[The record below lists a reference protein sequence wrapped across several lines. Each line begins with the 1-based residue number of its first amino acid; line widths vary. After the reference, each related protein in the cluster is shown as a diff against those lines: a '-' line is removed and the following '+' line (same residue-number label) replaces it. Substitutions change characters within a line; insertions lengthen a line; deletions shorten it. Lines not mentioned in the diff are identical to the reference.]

1 MRSGLV
7 LGVLAWILLAG
18 CHAKGEVAP
27 PSSAAAAQHQE
38 EMLDALVIP
47 PSEGEIAYAQCP
59 YEPDDVPPID
69 AIRDADL
76 PEFSASRTRASNWER
91 GEERLDDVTLS
102 QHLAPMQAEVM
113 RCIDLAACYVPG
125 DDLFGQIEM
134 ELEVTS
140 EGRVRAA
147 SIDASEQLQVD
158 PVMACTRSAISQLRF
173 PSVDGG
179 NTFVTYAMTI
189 E

>member
-1 MRSGLV
+1 M
-7 LGVLAWILLAG
+7 
-18 CHAKGEVAP
+18 
-27 PSSAAAAQHQE
+27 AAAPEQD

-47 PSEGEIAYAQCP
+47 PSEGQLEFAQCP
-59 YEPDDVPPID
+59 YEPEDVPPIESI
-69 AIRDADL
+69 ADADL

-91 GEERLDDVTLS
+91 GDERLDDVTLS

-113 RCIDLAACYVPG
+113 RCLDLAACYVPS

-147 SIDASEQLQVD
+147 SIDVSEQLMVD